1 MDYFAEIIGQDRALA
16 PLRQALDSGKISHAY
31 LLAGPV
37 GVGKLST
44 AQELARAII
53 LSSDPPGE
61 AYWREAA
68 HPDFMYIEKME
79 KKTLIGIEQINK
91 DMEPWLA
98 LKPYRAARRVVII
111 NEAHLLS
118 LPAANALLK
127 TLEEP
132 PGHAVIILVADEQN
146 LLETI
151 VSRCQMIRF
160 SPVGEASIL
169 DILLQ
174 RGVEPE
180 RASRLA
186 RLGQGS
192 IAAAIRW
199 TEEEGLEQLREE
211 ASALV
216 QGLARGGE
224 IEVFKC
230 AEGIEKN
237 PALLTGL
244 LTATLR
250 DIYIFQATGA
260 QELLVLEENLA
271 LYQRF
276 PRLDPGRVKSA
287 LEKINELSR
296 QFRGPVS
303 PLLLSINISY
313 RLQDG
318 LK

>member
-1 MDYFAEIIGQDRALA
+1 VGKLTTARALA
-16 PLRQALDSGKISHAY
+16 Q
-31 LLAGPV
+31 
-37 GVGKLST
+37 
-44 AQELARAII
+44 AII
-53 LSSDPPGE
+53 LGSDPQGE

-68 HPDFMYIEKME
+68 HPDFMYIEKMDN
-79 KKTLIGIEQINK
+79 KTLIGIEQINRE
-91 DMEPWLA
+91 MEPWLA

-132 PGHAVIILVADEQN
+132 PGHAVLILVADELN

-151 VSRCQMIRF
+151 VSRCQLIRF
-160 SPVGEASIL
+160 SPVGDVAVS
-169 DILLQ
+169 DILVQ
-174 RGVEPE
+174 RGVEPS
-180 RASRLA
+180 RAARLA

-192 IAAAIRW
+192 IAAALRW
-199 TEEEGLEQLREE
+199 AEEEDLDGMREE
-211 ASALV
+211 ACALL

-230 AEGIEKN
+230 AERIEKN

-244 LTATLR
+244 LTAILR
-250 DIYIFQATGA
+250 DIYILQATG
-260 QELLVLEENLA
+260 EKDLLVLADNLA
-271 LYQRF
+271 LYRNFRQ
-276 PRLDPGRVKSA
+276 LDPGRVKSA
-287 LEKINELSR
+287 LEKVNGLSR
-296 QFRGPVS
+296 QFRGPVN

-313 RLQDG
+313 LLQDG

>member
-1 MDYFAEIIGQDRALA
+1 MDYFAEIIGQEKALS
-16 PLRQALDSGKISHAY
+16 PLRQALASGKISHAY

-44 AQELARAII
+44 AQALARAII
-53 LSSDPPGE
+53 LSSDPQGE
-61 AYWREAA
+61 AYWQAAA
-68 HPDFMYIEKME
+68 HPDFMYITKME
-79 KKTLIGIEQINK
+79 KKSLIGIEQINK

-98 LKPYRAARRVVII
+98 LKPYRASRRVVII
-111 NEAHLLS
+111 NEAQLLS

-151 VSRCQMIRF
+151 VSRCQLIRF
-160 SPVGEASIL
+160 SPVGEASIR
-169 DILLQ
+169 DILVQ
-174 RGVEPE
+174 RGVEAG
-180 RASRLA
+180 RADQLA

-192 IAAAIRW
+192 VAAALGW
-199 TEEEGLEQLREE
+199 AEEEGLEELVAETRT
-211 ASALV
+211 LV
-216 QGLARGGE
+216 QGLAGGGE

-230 AEGIEKN
+230 AEWIEKA
-237 PALLTGL
+237 PALRTGL

-250 DIYIFQATGA
+250 DVYIFQATSA
-260 QELLVLEENLA
+260 QDLMVLEENLA
-271 LYQRF
+271 TYQKF
-276 PRLDPGRVKSA
+276 PRLDPGRVKAA
-287 LEKINELSR
+287 LEKITELSR
-296 QFRGPVS
+296 QFRGPVN

-313 RLQDG
+313 LLQDG